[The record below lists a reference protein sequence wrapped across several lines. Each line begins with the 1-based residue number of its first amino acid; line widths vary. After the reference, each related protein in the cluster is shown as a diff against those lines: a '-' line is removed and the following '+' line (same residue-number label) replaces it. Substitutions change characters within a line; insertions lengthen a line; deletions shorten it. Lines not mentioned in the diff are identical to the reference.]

1 MIEAGATAAAEAQ
14 ARGQLCQSRKNR
26 KPSHHC
32 SDRTEVGRE
41 VGQVGDLCRSHG
53 TKLGGR
59 GEGTLIN
66 SRSESLSERRFSE
79 FAFG

>member
-1 MIEAGATAAAEAQ
+1 MTEAGATAAAEAQ
-14 ARGQLCQSRKNR
+14 ARGQLCPSRKNR
-26 KPSHHC
+26 KPPHHC
-32 SDRTEVGRE
+32 SDRTEVGR
-41 VGQVGDLCRSHG
+41 VGDVCRSHG

-66 SRSESLSERRFSE
+66 SRSESLSEWRFSE